1 VERCGAVWGPAVCAV
16 GGRWQRSKGAAAA
29 RRERGWE
36 GGLAAA
42 QGKEEA
48 LNTKK
53 YGQRKIS
60 FIEPNLTS
68 KSLTNSRRRVYPPSA
83 EAPDLNDLC
92 LPNYSNPVGL
102 YNTTG

>member
-1 VERCGAVWGPAVCAV
+1 V
-16 GGRWQRSKGAAAA
+16 
-29 RRERGWE
+29 

-42 QGKEEA
+42 QRKEEA

-83 EAPDLNDLC
+83 EALDLNDLC